1 MYGSQLASNVDTL
14 VGAPPGTQANSGHAR
29 INFDT
34 DPLHTLTSFD
44 GDVYV
49 GLPVTGFWSVNYI
62 NSNAQPGKL
71 ATFGAS
77 YRHRGSRDITSG
89 IAPAL

>member
-1 MYGSQLASNVDTL
+1 
-14 VGAPPGTQANSGHAR
+14 
-29 INFDT
+29 
-34 DPLHTLTSFD
+34 
-44 GDVYV
+44 V